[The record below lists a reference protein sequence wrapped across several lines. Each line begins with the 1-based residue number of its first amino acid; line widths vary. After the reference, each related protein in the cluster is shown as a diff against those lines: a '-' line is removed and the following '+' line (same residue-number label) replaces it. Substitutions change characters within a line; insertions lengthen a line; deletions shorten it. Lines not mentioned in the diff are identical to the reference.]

1 MVFHYNKGA
10 VRAVST
16 VEQAATP
23 LVRPDTYRPPT
34 DDSEMGWVVL
44 VRVEDSTIVIPGA
57 EVANTLTRRT
67 ATLDKNGQPN
77 RRYLSELS
85 ASDAYKL
92 LQAAHQP
99 VLEEETI
106 AGRPIS
112 EFLDPSDPTDSVR
125 WGKYRAEQRIL
136 RSLLLAERA
145 EAPCDLCGN
154 RLPARV
160 LVAAHIKPRRDC
172 TEAERKDFANVA
184 MLLCALGCDAL
195 FEWGYIKVDPQGVI
209 RRGTRTRN
217 AYLADRVATLD
228 GRRCR
233 KHSKVT
239 AAYFEARALNAG

>member
-1 MVFHYNKGA
+1 
-10 VRAVST
+10 
-16 VEQAATP
+16 
-23 LVRPDTYRPPT
+23 
-34 DDSEMGWVVL
+34 MGWVVL

-136 RSLLLAERA
+136 RSLLLAESRSA
-145 EAPCDLCGN
+145 LRFMREPPPSA
-154 RLPARV
+154 V